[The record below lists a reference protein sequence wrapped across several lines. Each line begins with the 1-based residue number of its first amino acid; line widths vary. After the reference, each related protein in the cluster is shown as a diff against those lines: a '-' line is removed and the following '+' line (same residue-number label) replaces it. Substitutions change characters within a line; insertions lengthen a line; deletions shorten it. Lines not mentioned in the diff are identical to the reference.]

1 MSVVEIYLLNL
12 VLTVAMFI
20 VLTFRAW
27 IELKNFR
34 LIWRELEWRRTREAI
49 AKILPSEKELFART
63 EEGRELYKLL
73 CRIFEIKEEGV

>member
-1 MSVVEIYLLNL
+1 MSIMEIYMLNL
-12 VLTVAMFI
+12 ILTVAMFI
-20 VLTFRAW
+20 VLIFRAW

-49 AKILPSEKELFART
+49 AQILPSEKELFVMT

-73 CRIFEIKEEGV
+73 CKIFEIKEQE